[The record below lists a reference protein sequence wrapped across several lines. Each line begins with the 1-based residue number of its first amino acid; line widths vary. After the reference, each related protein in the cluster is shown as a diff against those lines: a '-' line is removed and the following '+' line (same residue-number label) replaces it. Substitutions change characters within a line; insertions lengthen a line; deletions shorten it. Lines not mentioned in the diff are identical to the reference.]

1 MAPLFVSTSIHVLRP
16 KLREEG
22 LGAGPFSPI
31 VGLVDL
37 SEPRRPGSSLPPR
50 KDTVGH
56 SHLRPRMWPS
66 ANTRSASCLALG
78 SQGSQL

>member
-50 KDTVGH
+50 KDTVGT
-56 SHLRPRMWPS
+56 
-66 ANTRSASCLALG
+66 AI
-78 SQGSQL
+78 